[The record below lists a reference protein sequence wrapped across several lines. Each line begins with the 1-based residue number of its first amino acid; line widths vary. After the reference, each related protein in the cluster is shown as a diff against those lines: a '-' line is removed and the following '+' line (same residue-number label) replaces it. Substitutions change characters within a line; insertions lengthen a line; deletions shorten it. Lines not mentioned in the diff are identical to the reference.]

1 MSGYSHL
8 PEDMRKAITQFDQDV
23 KSGRIR
29 PWNPDTR
36 DEYTDM
42 RATQD
47 LWLTCHLAS
56 KLPPTHLGYML
67 ITTKDDTSVTT
78 HDGMYLTAPQM

>member
-1 MSGYSHL
+1 MDYSHC
-8 PEDMRKAITQFDQDV
+8 PHDVITAIAQYESDV
-23 KSGRIR
+23 KSGKIK

-56 KLPPTHLGYML
+56 KLSPAHLGYML
-67 ITTKDDTSVTT
+67 VTVPDDKSVTT